1 MSRSVGRILAVLTVV
16 VAPAVVV
23 AWTAPTWWPHIVDA
37 LTGLVGRP
45 LTAETLLVLAAAAA
59 GLLWAILAVAVTIE
73 ILART
78 SRSERAQRWRFPG
91 PLQVAVSGLL
101 GAYALT
107 RATHPAAPDHA
118 SQDAPLGPAEDG
130 PDSNIPHSASSEATT
145 AARQGAPGL
154 VLADGSWIP
163 RPLADAVTAAATT
176 VWYQRRRD
184 YRPDPHG
191 RTRHLGLDPLPPT
204 AVTVQAIVEADDTA
218 SIPTDTRPGRLLHPR
233 ELQPGGIGLVGP
245 GALDAARGLIVT
257 LLLEAGSADIV
268 TTRDTLHELFP
279 PPHSEATV
287 PGLRKINAITDLPD
301 TPQETGEPAPG
312 TMLVALAPEEHGSR
326 QHLADLLADTKA
338 TAVLV
343 GPWPP
348 GRTWHVD
355 ADGYIHPT
363 SDNDGPRRFCTLS
376 PQTAS
381 DLLQLATTVRAQ
393 TPPTTTAEARPR
405 YAAPPAQEAQQ
416 PVVQVRTLGQPELR
430 YQQTAI
436 VPRRSAAWQLL
447 IYLAVHPEG
456 ATSYQLAKAIWPWE
470 HPHATVKRLYTTASA
485 LRGQIIDAG
494 APPVIERDGTHYR
507 LLPTTDVDLWHLMAA
522 IDHATH
528 PASQDDQ
535 LHAWRTVTDLYR
547 GELATGHRWPWLQ
560 PHREQIR
567 RAVLDA
573 YVGLADHA
581 DQTTALD
588 LLHHAAAVDPT
599 NAYLRH
605 RLNSME
611 ADDGSSAA
619 ATPTP

>member
-1 MSRSVGRILAVLTVV
+1 VSRSVGRILAVLTVV

-23 AWTAPTWWPHIVDA
+23 AWTAPAWWPHVVDA
-37 LTGLVGRP
+37 LTGLIGRP
-45 LTAETLLVLAAAAA
+45 LTTETLLVLAAAAG
-59 GLLWAILAVAVTIE
+59 GLLWVILAVAVTIE
-73 ILART
+73 ILARAG
-78 SRSERAQRWRFPG
+78 RSGRAQRWRFPR

-107 RATHPAAPDHA
+107 RATTPAAPDHA
-118 SQDAPLGPAEDG
+118 SQDAPLAPAEDG

-145 AARQGAPGL
+145 AARQDAPGL

-163 RPLADAVTAAATT
+163 RPLADAITAAATT

-204 AVTVQAIVEADDTA
+204 AATVQAIVDADDTT
-218 SIPTDTRPGRLLHPR
+218 SIPIDSRPGRLLHPR
-233 ELQPGGIGLVGP
+233 ELQPGGTGLVGP

-257 LLLEAGSADIV
+257 LLLETNSADIV
-268 TTRDTLHELFP
+268 TTRDTLHALFP

-287 PGLRKINAITDLPD
+287 PGLREMSALTDLPD
-301 TPQETGEPAPG
+301 ALQETGEPAPG
-312 TMLVALAPEEHGSR
+312 TVVALAPEERGSR
-326 QHLADLLADTKA
+326 QQLAGLLAGTAA
-338 TAVLV
+338 TAILV
-343 GPWPP
+343 GQWPP

-363 SDNDGPRRFCTLS
+363 SDNDGPRRFCTLT

-381 DLLQLATTVRAQ
+381 DLLQLATIIHTQ
-393 TPPTTTAEARPR
+393 TPPTTTAEAQPR
-405 YAAPPAQEAQQ
+405 YAAPPAQEAQP
-416 PVVQVRTLGQPELR
+416 PVVQLRTLGPPELR
-430 YQQTAI
+430 HQQTTI
-436 VPRRSAAWQLL
+436 SPRRSAAWQLL
-447 IYLAVHPEG
+447 IYLAIHPEG

-485 LRGQIIDAG
+485 LRGQIVQAG

-507 LLPTTDVDLWHLMAA
+507 LLPTTDVDLWHLVNA
-522 IDHATH
+522 INHATH
-528 PASQDDQ
+528 PASPDDQ

-547 GELATGHRWPWLQ
+547 GELAAGHRWSWLQ

-588 LLHHAAAVDPT
+588 PLHQAAAVDPANT
-599 NAYLRH
+599 YLRH
-605 RLNSME
+605 RLTVTE
-611 ADDGSSAA
+611 AGDGSSTAA
-619 ATPTP
+619 KPTP